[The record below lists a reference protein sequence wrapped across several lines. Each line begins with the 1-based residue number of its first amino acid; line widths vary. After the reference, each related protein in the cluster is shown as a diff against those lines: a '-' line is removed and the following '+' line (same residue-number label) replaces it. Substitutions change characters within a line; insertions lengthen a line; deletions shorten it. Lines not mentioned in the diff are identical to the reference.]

1 VILQTMHGHKVFP
14 NLRQRNN
21 IQEQLPLDIG
31 PKFATNW
38 INKQWGGW
46 GDSLLD
52 RGVPSSAWLRSRRS
66 AEVRR
71 SRGRS
76 SDESS
81 VDAFSCSTVALLTL
95 FARWSATLRTEAAK
109 AAAVGMAQAILL
121 AGLPG
126 HFVWP
131 VSMQSDRVTP
141 QHCLPPPPSADHV
154 QCRVSD
160 GQLDVGPLL
169 ERAPGARRLSM
180 PATLPLAE
188 AMSRFYK
195 APGQLARHL
204 LWQLVLWVSFLLERG
219 AWIQGAS
226 TDHLAAPL
234 PMGNTR
240 RRNIPFRVRDAVG
253 EAAGGGQLGRS
264 GRAVMAAMHRFTR
277 HCSKKLSKSGR
288 KANQYLLQ
296 RVKGYWHHLRA
307 VFRAPECRIYSLA
320 LDATRAAGKDM
331 LFQTLYVPEVG
342 VGAWLPPQ
350 AGGGAAGGK
359 KTVGRKRKKT
369 VGRKRKKTVGRKRKK
384 TQLLTTVSHSGP
396 PRRRKR

>member
-1 VILQTMHGHKVFP
+1 MVSP
-14 NLRQRNN
+14 AYNN
-21 IQEQLPLDIG
+21 IQEQLPLDVG
-31 PKFATNW
+31 PKFASNW
-38 INKQWGGW
+38 INKQWGSW
-46 GDSLLD
+46 GESFLD

-66 AEVRR
+66 AAAQT

-76 SDESS
+76 TAESS
-81 VDAFSCSTVALLTL
+81 ADAFSCSTVALLTL

-109 AAAVGMAQAILL
+109 AAAVGLAQAMLL

-131 VSMQSDRVTP
+131 VSITSDSAAP
-141 QHCLPPPPSADHV
+141 QHCWPPPPSADQVH
-154 QCRVSD
+154 CRVSD
-160 GQLDVGPLL
+160 GQLDIGPLL
-169 ERAPGARRLSM
+169 QRAPEARHLKM

-195 APGQLARHL
+195 APGQLARQL
-204 LWQLVLWVSFLLERG
+204 LRQLVLWVAFLLQGG
-219 AWIQGAS
+219 AWIQEAS
-226 TDHLAAPL
+226 ADHLVAPL

-240 RRNIPFRVRDAVG
+240 RRDIPFRVRDAVG

-264 GRAVMAAMHRFTR
+264 GRAVMAVMHRFAR

-288 KANQYLLQ
+288 KANQYLLE
-296 RVKGYWHHLRA
+296 RAKGYWHHLRA
-307 VFRAPECRIYSLA
+307 TFRAPECRIYSLA

-350 AGGGAAGGK
+350 AARIFRP
-359 KTVGRKRKKT
+359 KTREIITHIPHGYSRIITHIPHGYSRIF
-369 VGRKRKKTVGRKRKK
+369 
-384 TQLLTTVSHSGP
+384 
-396 PRRRKR
+396 RRI